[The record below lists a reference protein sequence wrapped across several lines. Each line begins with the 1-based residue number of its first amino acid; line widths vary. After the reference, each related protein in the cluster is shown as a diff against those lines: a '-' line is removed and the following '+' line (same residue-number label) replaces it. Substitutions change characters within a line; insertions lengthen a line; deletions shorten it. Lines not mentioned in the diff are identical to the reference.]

1 MNQSPGGTIVDRDN
15 LLENLGGDRE
25 LLLEV
30 LGIFASEARKL
41 FSAVRDAAKC
51 NNAASLEHS
60 AHSLKGSMSIFGARA
75 IVEVSQK
82 LELMGRNHDLANADD
97 CCSLL
102 ELELAR
108 LGIELAQIERDIRA
122 EDLVF

>member
-1 MNQSPGGTIVDRDN
+1 VIANYCWKSWA
-15 LLENLGGDRE
+15 
-25 LLLEV
+25 
-30 LGIFASEARKL
+30 IFASETRKM

-82 LELMGRNHDLANADD
+82 LELMGRNHDLSNTDD
-97 CCSLL
+97 CYSLL

-108 LGIELAQIERDIRA
+108 LGSELAQLERDIRA
-122 EDLVF
+122 ENQAS

>member
-122 EDLVF
+122 EDIVF

>member
-1 MNQSPGGTIVDRDN
+1 MNQSSGEAIVDRDN

-30 LGIFASEARKL
+30 LGIFAIEARNM

-51 NNAASLEHS
+51 NDAASLEHS
-60 AHSLKGSMSIFGARA
+60 AHSLKGSVSIFGART

-108 LGIELAQIERDIRA
+108 LGSELAQLERDIRA
-122 EDLVF
+122 ENLVS